1 MKKLLSV
8 LLVCVLALG
17 VLTGC
22 QGKSASSKND
32 GDGSKK
38 NSKNDVFTYAL
49 GGDTGNTLNTF
60 KGDDRWSLMTANM
73 VASPL
78 YRISATGEF
87 VPLLAKSMEPS
98 EDGLVYTLKLKEGLK
113 WSDGEA
119 FTADDV
125 VFTYEAYNSMGSS
138 LFVGGK
144 PIKIEKKDDTTV
156 LFTLTTPSASVMEML
171 SAEVFMAPK
180 HIFEGKTSYDV
191 NMLESKVVGTG
202 PYILEEYKTGQYLK
216 FKANPNYA
224 GGEAN
229 VKTVVYKIIDN
240 SDTASLA
247 MQNQEVDAWIAL
259 PTQLKPFQNNKNYTV
274 TNYSEGRVAYLR
286 LNSISDAM
294 KNKDYRTG
302 LFQALDRNEIM
313 MAAFGSK
320 DFYKLGYS
328 FLPVGSKYY
337 SDKVEKYSKDIEK
350 AKKLVEGGAKA
361 LKLCYVGED
370 AAQEKQAL
378 TIQAELKKVGI
389 AVELCGVDQA
399 AYMASAYD
407 LTSKDYDMYLG
418 GYVMGVDPDT
428 FSVLFDSTSD
438 NMIHYMNPEIDKVFA
453 QGKQELKVE
462 ERKTIYD
469 KAQKMVSEEALFYP
483 LGTNL
488 RSLITTKRVAD
499 MENAGLVPIY
509 TFQDVSKLKLK

>member
-8 LLVCVLALG
+8 LLVCVMVLG
-17 VLTGC
+17 MVTGC
-22 QGKSASSKND
+22 QSKESTKKSGTADN
-32 GDGSKK
+32 KK
-38 NSKNDVFTYAL
+38 DSENSILTYAL

-60 KGDDRWSLMTANM
+60 KADDRWSLMTANM

-78 YRISATGEF
+78 YRISSSGEF
-87 VPLLAKSMEPS
+87 HPLLAESMKPS

-113 WSDGEA
+113 WSDGEP

-125 VFTYEAYNSMGSS
+125 VFTYETYNATSPS
-138 LFVGGK
+138 LFIGGK
-144 PIKIEKKDDTTV
+144 PIKVEKKDDVTV
-156 LFTLTTPSASVMEML
+156 TFTLSTPSASVVEML

-180 HIFEGKTSYDV
+180 HIFEGKTSFDV

-224 GGEAN
+224 GGEASI
-229 VKTVVYKIIDN
+229 KTVVYKIIDN

-247 MQNQEVDAWIAL
+247 MQNKEVDAWIAL
-259 PTQLKPFQNNKNYTV
+259 PSQLTPFQNNDNFNVK
-274 TNYSEGRVAYLR
+274 NYSEGRVAYLR
-286 LNSISDAM
+286 INSISDAM
-294 KNKDYRTG
+294 KDKDYRTG
-302 LFQALDRNEIM
+302 LLKALDRNEIM
-313 MAAFGSK
+313 MAAYGSK

-337 SDKVEKYSKDIEK
+337 NDDVEKYAKDVEK
-350 AKKLVEGGAKA
+350 AKKLVANGAKS

-370 AAQEKQAL
+370 TAQEKQAL
-378 TIQAELKKVGI
+378 TIQAELKKIGI

-407 LTSKDYDMYLG
+407 LTNKDYDLYLG

-453 QGKQELKVE
+453 QGKQELNVE
-462 ERKTIYD
+462 KRQEIYK

-483 LGTNL
+483 FGTNL
-488 RSLITTKRVAD
+488 RTLVTTKRVTNVD
-499 MENAGLVPIY
+499 QAGLVPIY
-509 TFQDVSKLKLK
+509 TFQDVSKLKLN